1 MSTLIKEKGETM
13 YSVLVFLMMFG
24 NVGNANGIPTDNVK
38 TRHIYTYFEER
49 VVVPK
54 DNVIFL
60 NKKRKK

>member
-1 MSTLIKEKGETM
+1 MSTLIKKKGETM

-24 NVGNANGIPTDNVK
+24 NVGNANGIPTNNVK

-54 DNVIFL
+54 ENVIFL
-60 NKKRKK
+60 SKKRKK

>member
-1 MSTLIKEKGETM
+1 M
-13 YSVLVFLMMFG
+13 YSIIAFLLMFG

-38 TRHIYTYFEER
+38 TRHIFTYFEER

-60 NKKRKK
+60 SKKRKK

>member
-1 MSTLIKEKGETM
+1 M

-24 NVGNANGIPTDNVK
+24 NVGNANGIPTDNKK
-38 TRHIYTYFEER
+38 TRHIFTYFEER

-60 NKKRKK
+60 SKKRKK

>member
-1 MSTLIKEKGETM
+1 M

-38 TRHIYTYFEER
+38 TRHIYTYFDER

-54 DNVIFL
+54 ENVIFL
-60 NKKRKK
+60 SKKRKK

>member
-1 MSTLIKEKGETM
+1 M
-13 YSVLVFLMMFG
+13 YSVLVFLMMYG

-54 DNVIFL
+54 EDVIFL
-60 NKKRKK
+60 SKKRKK

>member
-1 MSTLIKEKGETM
+1 M

>member
-1 MSTLIKEKGETM
+1 MSTLIKKKGETI
-13 YSVLVFLMMFG
+13 YSVIAFLMMFG

-54 DNVIFL
+54 ENVIFL
-60 NKKRKK
+60 SKKRKK

>member
-13 YSVLVFLMMFG
+13 YSVLVFLMMYG

-54 DNVIFL
+54 ENVIYL
-60 NKKRKK
+60 TKKKKK

>member
-1 MSTLIKEKGETM
+1 M

-24 NVGNANGIPTDNVK
+24 NVGNANGIPTNNVK

-54 DNVIFL
+54 ENVIFL
-60 NKKRKK
+60 SKKRKK

>member
-1 MSTLIKEKGETM
+1 M
-13 YSVLVFLMMFG
+13 YSVLVFLMMYG

-60 NKKRKK
+60 SKKRKK

>member
-54 DNVIFL
+54 ENIIFL
-60 NKKRKK
+60 SKTRKK